1 MSRIDLLSSGGYRM
15 DGRRPLELRSMEF
28 KISPHMSSSASLIP
42 ASASA
47 AGRPDGSAQVT
58 QGLTSVCVYIY
69 GPREPGRASRAPTVR
84 QDRAGIHVEMAVAP
98 WGGIERR
105 HRARND
111 RRLVEWASAIRSTF
125 ESVVHTHIFPR
136 SQIDIVVH
144 VLQQD
149 GGVLPT
155 AINACTL
162 ALMDAGIP
170 MADYVTALTCGL
182 YGSTPLLDLN
192 LTEQSDLPFV
202 TLAVQPRSGN
212 VPLMLLDTRIHIE
225 RFSAMVGISV
235 EASKVIRDEMD
246 AAMRHR
252 TEKLAHAMRGARHEL
267 LGEEPMAQDA

>member
-1 MSRIDLLSSGGYRM
+1 M

-28 KISPHMSSSASLIP
+28 KLSPHLAGSTSLVP
-42 ASASA
+42 TSASA

-69 GPREPGRASRAPTVR
+69 GPREPGRVSRAPTVR
-84 QDRAGIHVEMAVAP
+84 QDRAGIHVEIAVAP

-105 HRARND
+105 HRTRND
-111 RRLVEWASAIRSTF
+111 RLNGRTLFVIPLSLWYTLIYIRDHRSMWLCMF
-125 ESVVHTHIFPR
+125 CNKMEVSESEFTD
-136 SQIDIVVH
+136 Q
-144 VLQQD
+144 
-149 GGVLPT
+149 GVLPA

-170 MADYVTALTCGL
+170 MSDYVAALTCGL

-202 TLAVQPRSGN
+202 TLAVQPRSGK
-212 VPLMLLDTRIHIE
+212 VPLMLLDTRIHID

-235 EASKVIRDEMD
+235 DAARVIRDEMD
-246 AAMRHR
+246 IAMRHR
-252 TEKLAHAMRGARHEL
+252 TELLAKAMHGVRPKLPT
-267 LGEEPMAQDA
+267 EEPMMQDT

>member
-1 MSRIDLLSSGGYRM
+1 
-15 DGRRPLELRSMEF
+15 MEF

-111 RRLVEWASAIRSTF
+111 RYVGGCSSEGDSWSGQAPFAARLSRWFIRTF
-125 ESVVHTHIFPR
+125 SHGRKLTLWCTSCSRMAVRALQYAHT
-136 SQIDIVVH
+136 
-144 VLQQD
+144 
-149 GGVLPT
+149 GVLPT

>member
-1 MSRIDLLSSGGYRM
+1 M

-111 RRLVEWASAIRSTF
+111 R
-125 ESVVHTHIFPR
+125 
-136 SQIDIVVH
+136 
-144 VLQQD
+144 
-149 GGVLPT
+149 
-155 AINACTL
+155 
-162 ALMDAGIP
+162 
-170 MADYVTALTCGL
+170 
-182 YGSTPLLDLN
+182 
-192 LTEQSDLPFV
+192 
-202 TLAVQPRSGN
+202 
-212 VPLMLLDTRIHIE
+212 
-225 RFSAMVGISV
+225 
-235 EASKVIRDEMD
+235 
-246 AAMRHR
+246 
-252 TEKLAHAMRGARHEL
+252 
-267 LGEEPMAQDA
+267 